1 VKIIHSRKLATGP
14 SSTLQRPIQY
24 SPALHPIA
32 CIWPGDAFVSGTIA
46 NGGLWDAELAHVM
59 VDHLRNKPTSLVID
73 AGCNV
78 GQFSLLAAASGH
90 FVAAIDALH
99 EHAAMVNHAAILNGF
114 QDRIWVQNVVLA
126 AKDDGKATVTRDGM
140 SSNMGGITPKL
151 DARRLQVAHVRTATL
166 NALLRHHKPSLPVS
180 FFKLDVEGFEPLV
193 LEGAQ
198 KWLVARRPQAIA
210 LEITPQAWRA
220 HGYNVADVLQGIMDL
235 NYTCARL
242 YGGLKGVPRSALRSF
257 VQTIEHLMYD
267 TSKII
272 SSILQSLSHAEIL
285 EMTVWCTECRKM
297 TMFLLHWHCE
307 ESIFNIFC

>member
-1 VKIIHSRKLATGP
+1 LEKTRDCAQENASGKNASHHPCPIN
-14 SSTLQRPIQY
+14 TLQRPIQY

-140 SSNMGGITPKL
+140 NSNMGGITPKL

-257 VQTIEHLMYD
+257 VQTIEHLNTVDMVF
-267 TSKII
+267 THESEASKRP
-272 SSILQSLSHAEIL
+272 A
-285 EMTVWCTECRKM
+285 
-297 TMFLLHWHCE
+297 
-307 ESIFNIFC
+307 